1 MEHEPGSTLR
11 RPGVPISARTTG
23 EVLAEASRILG
34 VRFEP
39 HDGPMWFRA
48 YGIPDFGDGYMLTD
62 ISIHRDGQM
71 IYPMRPQRDTSFAI
85 QESDTVSVFVI
96 TN

>member
-1 MEHEPGSTLR
+1 MEHEPGSVLR
-11 RPGVPISARTTG
+11 RPGVPISAQTTG

-48 YGIPDFGDGYMLTD
+48 YGIPDFGDRYMLTD

-71 IYPMRPQRDTSFAI
+71 IYPMRPERDTSFAI
-85 QESDTVSVFVI
+85 RESDTVSVFVI
-96 TN
+96 TD

>member
-1 MEHEPGSTLR
+1 
-11 RPGVPISARTTG
+11 
-23 EVLAEASRILG
+23 
-34 VRFEP
+34 
-39 HDGPMWFRA
+39 MWFRA